1 MIVRFDNRAVQ
12 NTVERKTEPIGV
24 DGDPATK
31 EGGISEAENLVLQ
44 SRKHLDE
51 SGEAVPPESITTDSI
66 EEEDEA
72 EPGPELNVDALQA
85 ARKRD

>member
-1 MIVRFDNRAVQ
+1 MIVRFDGKAVQ
-12 NTVERKTEPIGV
+12 NTVDRKTELIGV
-24 DGDPATK
+24 DGDRATR

-44 SRKHLDE
+44 SKKHLDE
-51 SGEAVPPESITTDSI
+51 SGEAMPPEHLTTESI

-72 EPGPELNVDALQA
+72 EPGPELNADALKA